1 MKIALKEANT
11 MLVDYRDRKVNL
23 WFTKNY
29 KKICQADK
37 KVTKTGKR
45 LKNSSKKEE
54 KPGFPWTMI
63 RVIADLD
70 LSNPGAKLHL
80 NNPQTYAATCGE
92 PPHLEIIIPC
102 KKRLQNLKYKSNLNK
117 NNAQVRSLLSI

>member
-1 MKIALKEANT
+1 MKIALKEANK
-11 MLVDYRDRKVNL
+11 MLVDYIDRKVNL

-54 KPGFPWTMI
+54 KADFP
-63 RVIADLD
+63 
-70 LSNPGAKLHL
+70 
-80 NNPQTYAATCGE
+80 
-92 PPHLEIIIPC
+92 
-102 KKRLQNLKYKSNLNK
+102 
-117 NNAQVRSLLSI
+117 